1 MSYIRSSLGQ
11 TVPVT
16 LDDIVKALVDKLFS
30 ISLVKTLLGSVPAIG
45 DIIRN
50 VLKQSIMSKIRS
62 VDEFKKI
69 NSFNV
74 DQLSELISNSVMETV
89 YNEGISLAPS
99 DDARD
104 FIINNFSPDSF
115 LYNVTLGSIQY
126 GVKNGINELLKA
138 MNVET
143 TKPASSWDTSSWDT
157 SAQKSQQSG
166 LIGGRVSPMQMQ
178 SSKVGSLTKSE
189 SQIQQKIFAPKPVTE
204 SASKFPV
211 VPLLIAGGVL
221 LLMFMRK

>member
-30 ISLVKTLLGSVPAIG
+30 IPLVRTLFGSIPAIG

-50 VLKQSIMSKIRS
+50 ILKQSIMSKIRS

-69 NSFNV
+69 NSFNI

-99 DDARD
+99 DDVRD
-104 FIINNFSPDSF
+104 FIVNNFSPDSIF
-115 LYNVTLGSIQY
+115 YSVTLGSIQY

-143 TKPASSWDTSSWDT
+143 TKPDSSSWDTSSWDT
-157 SAQKSQQSG
+157 SSSDV
-166 LIGGRVSPMQMQ
+166 GRKFSPMQMQ
-178 SSKVGSLTKSE
+178 LSKVGSLTKKSE